1 MVEKIFQ
8 RKPFQLSNDLE
19 QFIAEKAPSGRGAW
33 VRLFDESSSDLRF
46 QIKGDTLSETEILNL
61 LSDPDPDLRKD
72 AGLEFSKVLNQNK
85 RTRSLILNTISRDKY
100 IEDNK
105 RGFINPI
112 SSRNLDNDVEDEVV
126 RALADAVTGR
136 FKDLSHRYYKLKS
149 KWFNMDKLKLVGSKC
164 PSSKQTK
171 SKMELE

>member
-1 MVEKIFQ
+1 MHRLWEPSKETK
-8 RKPFQLSNDLE
+8 KPSTPYSAKFSVPYCVAVG
-19 QFIAEKAPSGRGAW
+19 F
-33 VRLFDESSSDLRF
+33 
-46 QIKGDTLSETEILNL
+46 
-61 LSDPDPDLRKD
+61 LRKD
-72 AGLEFSKVLNQNK
+72 AGLEFSKVLDQNK

-126 RALADAVTGR
+126 KALADAVTGR

-149 KWFNMDKLKLVGSKC
+149 KWFNMDKLNWWDRNAPLPNKPNQKC
-164 PSSKQTK
+164 CP
-171 SKMELE
+171 